1 MTLTRML
8 FLLALVA
15 CEPAP
20 PEVAAT
26 PESSPAPLDTAAPD
40 CEPAPPEVAAEPETL
55 PSPFDADALAWALPV
70 GTVIEFV
77 RFYSS
82 GKEFFDQWEI
92 VEAND
97 REVVIRTTA
106 LFYPIPGFDG
116 PHPFEDETYT
126 WEELESG
133 GRFPAASTVVRET
146 VIKTPI
152 GTLPVRVYIVDGHA
166 ETNKSSSYYFSP
178 AFPGTWVR
186 VDHEMDGEILESTQV
201 IRVTTPRE
209 SY

>member
-1 MTLTRML
+1 MTLTRLTLL
-8 FLLALVA
+8 FALAGCDLTP
-15 CEPAP
+15 PAGT
-20 PEVAAT
+20 VG
-26 PESSPAPLDTAAPD
+26 
-40 CEPAPPEVAAEPETL
+40 PETL
-55 PSPFDADALAWALPV
+55 ASPFDAETLAWALPV
-70 GTVIEFV
+70 GTVIELV

-82 GKEFFDQWEI
+82 GKEFFDKWEI
-92 VEAND
+92 VEANE
-97 REVVIRTTA
+97 REVVIRTTP
-106 LFYPIPGFDG
+106 LFYPIPGLDG
-116 PHPFEDETYT
+116 PRPFEDETYT

-146 VIKTPI
+146 VIKTQI

>member
-1 MTLTRML
+1 MTLTRLTLL
-8 FLLALVA
+8 FALAGCDLTP
-15 CEPAP
+15 PAGT
-20 PEVAAT
+20 VG
-26 PESSPAPLDTAAPD
+26 
-40 CEPAPPEVAAEPETL
+40 PETL
-55 PSPFDADALAWALPV
+55 ASPFDAETLAWALPV
-70 GTVIEFV
+70 GTVIELV

-82 GKEFFDQWEI
+82 GKEFFDKWEI
-92 VEAND
+92 VEANE
-97 REVVIRTTA
+97 R
-106 LFYPIPGFDG
+106 
-116 PHPFEDETYT
+116 EDETYT

-133 GRFPAASTVVRET
+133 GRCPAASTVVRET